1 MPLDPAWRPH
11 RLVVASGNAHKV
23 AELDRML
30 RAAVPSLAV
39 LGLRDF
45 GEPPVVEETADDFTG
60 NARLKAE
67 GFAAWLR
74 QQGEAGDTVVLA
86 DDSGVCVDALDGGP
100 GVRSA
105 RFAGDDATDEQNNAE
120 LVRELTARGLQASP
134 GHYRCVLAL
143 TRVDGE
149 PWLDVGTSRF
159 FEGRWDVELRVA
171 RRVTGGFG
179 YDPHAWLLA
188 GDGADAPAPGR
199 TVDQAS
205 SLAPDGAPGGTPGR
219 TVAELTPDE
228 KAAISHRGEALR
240 ALLAW
245 LSAG

>member
-1 MPLDPAWRPH
+1 MALDPAWRPR

-30 RAAVPSLAV
+30 RRTVPTLEVA
-39 LGLRDF
+39 GLRGF
-45 GEPPVVEETADDFTG
+45 GEPPEIAETANDFAG

-74 QQGEAGDTVVLA
+74 PRGEAGDTVVLA
-86 DDSGVCVDALDGGP
+86 DDSGVCVEALGGGP

-105 RFAGDDATDEQNNAE
+105 RFAGEDASDEENNDK
-120 LVRELTARGLQASP
+120 LVRELRARGLERSA

-149 PWLDVGTSRF
+149 PWADAGASRL
-159 FEGRWDVELRVA
+159 FEGRWDVELRVV
-171 RRVTGGFG
+171 RRGSGGFG
-179 YDPHAWLLA
+179 YDPHAWLVA
-188 GDGADAPAPGR
+188 GDGAGGAGAGGVVEPAGPAPGV
-199 TVDQAS
+199 T
-205 SLAPDGAPGGTPGR
+205 PDR
-219 TVAELTPDE
+219 TVAELAPDE
-228 KAAISHRGEALR
+228 KAAISHRGKALR

-245 LSAG
+245 LMPG

>member
-1 MPLDPAWRPH
+1 MPLEPAWRPH

-30 RAAVPSLAV
+30 RRAVPTLTV
-39 LGLRDF
+39 VGLRAF
-45 GEPPVVEETADDFTG
+45 GEPPEIPETADDFAG

-74 QQGEAGDTVVLA
+74 GRGEAGDTVVLA
-86 DDSGVCVDALDGGP
+86 DDSGVCVDALGGGP

-105 RFAGDDATDEQNNAE
+105 RFAGDGASDAENNE
-120 LVRELTARGLQASP
+120 KLVRELRGRGLARSP

-149 PWLDVGTSRF
+149 PWADAGASRL
-159 FEGRWDVELRVA
+159 FEGRWDVELRVE
-171 RRVTGGFG
+171 RRGSGGFG
-179 YDPHAWLLA
+179 YDPHAWLWA
-188 GDGADAPAPGR
+188 GDGAGGAGTRGASPA
-199 TVDQAS
+199 
-205 SLAPDGAPGGTPGR
+205 GADR
-219 TVAELTPDE
+219 TVAELAPDE

-245 LSAG
+245 MGSA

>member
-1 MPLDPAWRPH
+1 MPVEPAWRPR

-30 RAAVPSLAV
+30 RAAVPQLEV
-39 LGLRDF
+39 LGLRAF
-45 GEPPVVEETADDFTG
+45 GDPPEVPETADDFAG

-74 QQGEAGDTVVLA
+74 GHGEPGDTVVLA
-86 DDSGVCVDALDGGP
+86 DDSGVCVDALGGAP

-105 RFAGDDATDEQNNAE
+105 RFAGERASDEENNE
-120 LVRELTARGLQASP
+120 RLVRELQARGLEASP

-143 TRVDGE
+143 TRVDAE
-149 PWLDVGTSRF
+149 PWADAGASRS

-171 RRVTGGFG
+171 RRGSGGFG
-179 YDPHAWLLA
+179 YDPHAWLVA
-188 GDGADAPAPGR
+188 GGGGATGPGADGAGGA
-199 TVDQAS
+199 VDQ
-205 SLAPDGAPGGTPGR
+205 GGTPGAGAEK

-228 KAAISHRGEALR
+228 KAAVSHRGTALR

-245 LSAG
+245 LRTA

>member
-1 MPLDPAWRPH
+1 MPLDPAWRPR

-30 RAAVPSLAV
+30 RAAVPTLQV
-39 LGLRDF
+39 LGLRAF
-45 GEPPVVEETADDFTG
+45 GEPPVIEETADDFAG

-74 QQGEAGDTVVLA
+74 GQGEAADTVVLA

-105 RFAGDDATDEQNNAE
+105 RFAGEDASDDDNNAK
-120 LVRELTARGLQASP
+120 LVRELGARGLDASP

-149 PWLDVGTSRF
+149 PWSDAGPSRL

-171 RRVTGGFG
+171 RRGSGGFG

-188 GDGADAPAPGR
+188 GDGAGLGVGGA
-199 TVDQAS
+199 VD
-205 SLAPDGAPGGTPGR
+205 R
-219 TVAELTPDE
+219 TVAELSPDE
-228 KAAISHRGEALR
+228 KAAISHRGKALR

-245 LSAG
+245 LEPA

>member
-1 MPLDPAWRPH
+1 MPLDPTWRPR

-23 AELDRML
+23 IELDRML
-30 RAAVPSLAV
+30 RQAVPGLEV
-39 LGLRDF
+39 LGLRAF
-45 GEPPVVEETADDFTG
+45 GEPPEVDETADDFVG

-74 QQGEAGDTVVLA
+74 GQGEAGDTVVLA
-86 DDSGVCVDALDGGP
+86 DDSGVCVDALGGGP

-105 RFAGDDATDEQNNAE
+105 RFAGERATDEENNAKLVDE
-120 LVRELTARGLQASP
+120 LRARGLERSE

-149 PWLDVGTSRF
+149 PWADAGRSRA

-171 RRVTGGFG
+171 RRGSGGFG
-179 YDPHAWLLA
+179 YDPHAWLVVGGGATGPGA
-188 GDGADAPAPGR
+188 GGAA
-199 TVDQAS
+199 DQ
-205 SLAPDGAPGGTPGR
+205 GGTPGAGTEK

-228 KAAISHRGEALR
+228 KAVISHRGTALR

-245 LSAG
+245 LRAT

>member
-1 MPLDPAWRPH
+1 MPVDLAWRPR

-30 RAAVPSLAV
+30 RAAAPALEV
-39 LGLRDF
+39 LGLRAF
-45 GEPPVVEETADDFTG
+45 GDPPEVAETADDFAG

-74 QQGEAGDTVVLA
+74 SRGEPGDTVVLA
-86 DDSGVCVDALDGGP
+86 DDSGVSVDALGGDP

-105 RFAGDDATDEQNNAE
+105 RFAGEQATDEENNDK
-120 LVRELTARGLQASP
+120 LVRELRARGLERSA
-134 GHYRCVLAL
+134 GHYTCVLAL

-149 PWLDVGTSRF
+149 PWADAGSSRC
-159 FEGRWDVELRVA
+159 FEGRWAVELRVL
-171 RRVTGGFG
+171 RRGSGGFG
-179 YDPHAWLLA
+179 YDPHAWLVA
-188 GDGADAPAPGR
+188 GGGATGLGAGGA
-199 TVDQAS
+199 VDQ
-205 SLAPDGAPGGTPGR
+205 GGTPGAGAEK

-228 KAAISHRGEALR
+228 KAALSHRGTALR

-245 LSAG
+245 LAPA

>member
-1 MPLDPAWRPH
+1 MPVEPAWRPR

-30 RAAVPSLAV
+30 RAAAPRLEV
-39 LGLRDF
+39 LGLRAF
-45 GEPPVVEETADDFTG
+45 GDPPEVPETADDFAG

-74 QQGEAGDTVVLA
+74 GRGEAGDTVVLA
-86 DDSGVCVDALDGGP
+86 DDSGVCVDALDGAP

-105 RFAGDDATDEQNNAE
+105 RFAGEQASDEENNE
-120 LVRELTARGLQASP
+120 RLVRELQARGLEVSP
-134 GHYRCVLAL
+134 GCYRCVLAL

-149 PWLDVGTSRF
+149 PWADAGPSRS

-171 RRVTGGFG
+171 RRGSGGFG
-179 YDPHAWLLA
+179 YDPHAWLVA
-188 GDGADAPAPGR
+188 GGGATGPGAGR
-199 TVDQAS
+199 AVDQ
-205 SLAPDGAPGGTPGR
+205 PGAGAEK

-228 KAAISHRGEALR
+228 KAAVSHRGTALR

-245 LSAG
+245 LRAT